1 MENNNVLNKSN
12 LSNSINF
19 MELPSEKID
28 EYIKILEEFMNKS
41 EKEGKFVEAELAKQ
55 RIIQLNKIK
64 DKKNLKEAK
73 IRHLQEKEDLEASQ
87 KEELNQF
94 NMKMDKEFYDLS
106 NDYQEKQ
113 KQLQQ
118 THEDELKKFQED
130 FESRNINVAPKP
142 KSDLIAANRKLDLFV
157 KKKEYKILFY
167 ILLVIKMHI

>member
-1 MENNNVLNKSN
+1 MTELNVSQ
-12 LSNSINF
+12 LSNTSVNFNEMSI
-19 MELPSEKID
+19 EKID
-28 EYIKILEEFMNKS
+28 EYIGILEEFMSKS

-167 ILLVIKMHI
+167 ILLVIKTHI

>member
-1 MENNNVLNKSN
+1 
-12 LSNSINF
+12 
-19 MELPSEKID
+19 
-28 EYIKILEEFMNKS
+28 
-41 EKEGKFVEAELAKQ
+41 
-55 RIIQLNKIK
+55 
-64 DKKNLKEAK
+64 
-73 IRHLQEKEDLEASQ
+73 
-87 KEELNQF
+87 
-94 NMKMDKEFYDLS
+94 MKMDKEFYDLS

>member
-73 IRHLQEKEDLEASQ
+73 IRHFQEKEDLEASQ

-130 FESRNINVAPKP
+130 FESKNINIAPKP
-142 KSDLIAANRKLDLFV
+142 KSDLIAANKKLDLFV

-167 ILLVIKMHI
+167 FLLVIKTHI

>member
-1 MENNNVLNKSN
+1 MQNNEVNKSN
-12 LSNSINF
+12 LTNSINF
-19 MELPSEKID
+19 MDLPLEKIE
-28 EYIKILEEFMNKS
+28 EYLKILEEFMNKS
-41 EKEGKFVEAELAKQ
+41 EKEGKFIEAELAKQ

-118 THEDELKKFQED
+118 THEDELKKFQEE
-130 FESRNINVAPKP
+130 FESRNINIAPKP
-142 KSDLIAANRKLDLFV
+142 TSDLIAANKKLELFV
-157 KKKEYKILFY
+157 KKKEYKYILFLFY
-167 ILLVIKMHI
+167 LF